1 MTLAVLI
8 PVSGWPG
15 GATPRYS
22 GSEVGK
28 PGQSSP
34 DRVKTEV
41 VALSR

>member
-8 PVSGWPG
+8 PVSGWP
-15 GATPRYS
+15 ATPRNI
-22 GSEVGK
+22 GSDVGK